1 MTLLER
7 ARARKPITWLTVVG
21 LVLLPVV
28 LGGVLI
34 AALNTPTD
42 RLENMTA
49 AIVNNDD
56 PVTVDGQYTPL
67 GRQLAAGLVEGVE
80 DESNLTWVLSNDD
93 DAAEGIDDGTY
104 QAVVTIPENFS
115 AAAMSSAQKLSGED
129 ETPEQATI
137 DVATSPDALIL
148 DQAIAD
154 QLASVAT
161 GTMGSTLTE
170 ATLSNLLVGF
180 GTMGDQL
187 GDAADGAGQ
196 LADGAGDAQDGADE
210 LGDGATQLADGI
222 GQLGDGVSQL
232 ADGAG
237 SASAGAQEL
246 AGGAGQLADGVPALT
261 EGANGISTGAGAL
274 ADGAGEL
281 TDGANGLSD
290 GASSL
295 SDGIDQLEAGVT
307 GKNGLVSGSAQLAD
321 GLGQLQA
328 GVDGDGTAANPGLVA
343 GANALA
349 DGLADGVAQIRA
361 TDLVPDELDQ
371 AADGA
376 DAGAA
381 GVSEGLQAL
390 VDECDNGTGGAYC
403 AEIGGTLRELS
414 AAAGQTSA
422 AATGVN
428 GGLEQLA
435 ATAPARIADQLQP
448 SVDGAAGV
456 AAGATQVSDGLAP
469 LTDGASALAS
479 GAKELSDNLPALSD
493 GATQVSDGA
502 TQLADGTT
510 QLGDGATELAGGAG
524 QLADGTTQLG
534 DGANALSTG
543 ASSLADGVG
552 QLATGAGQAAAG
564 TPALEDGATQLADG
578 TIQLGDGI
586 GELGDG
592 ASELSDGLGAAV
604 DELPSLS
611 ESESD
616 DLAGV
621 LADPVT
627 SSSGTGMFGAAA
639 IPLLSVAVLWFGS
652 LATFVALRAVPKRA
666 LTSRRS
672 SVLLTAGALL
682 PAAIIGAVQGALV
695 AVIVQIAA
703 NYDGGVFWGF
713 AGTAV
718 LAGVAFAAVNQA
730 LVAVFGGIGRWI
742 SGIVGALAVA
752 LGIISTIPAA
762 LLSVRPL
769 LPTTPAFDG
778 LLSVITE
785 TSGVGTAVV
794 GLIVWAVLALIAS
807 TIAVVARRGV
817 DAKALLRPRPAH

>member
-21 LVLLPVV
+21 LLLLPVA

-137 DVATSPDALIL
+137 DVETSPDALIL

-154 QLASVAT
+154 QLANVAT

-196 LADGAGDAQDGADE
+196 LADGAGEAQDGADE

-222 GQLGDGVSQL
+222 GQLGDGVGQL
-232 ADGAG
+232 ATGAG

-246 AGGAGQLADGVPALT
+246 AGGAGQLAEGVPALT

-307 GKNGLVSGSAQLAD
+307 GENGLVSGSAQLAD
-321 GLGQLQA
+321 GLSQLQT

-343 GANALA
+343 GADGVSQGAA
-349 DGLADGVAQIRA
+349 AVSDGLNSEAG
-361 TDLVPDELDQ
+361 LKNGSDQ
-371 AADGA
+371 LA
-376 DAGAA
+376 
-381 GVSEGLQAL
+381 
-390 VDECDNGTGGAYC
+390 
-403 AEIGGTLRELS
+403 
-414 AAAGQTSA
+414 
-422 AATGVN
+422 

-435 ATAPARIADQLQP
+435 ANCEALGGGEAVCAQLAAIAPQARELADGTAALATGA
-448 SVDGAAGV
+448 SETADGASQV

-479 GAKELSDNLPALSD
+479 GAKELGDNLPALSD

-534 DGANALSTG
+534 DGANALLTG

-592 ASELSDGLGAAV
+592 ASELSDGLGTAV

-682 PAAIIGAVQGALV
+682 PAAVIGAVQGALV

-713 AGTAV
+713 AGMAV

-730 LVAVFGGIGRWI
+730 LVAVFGGVGRWV

-762 LLSVRPL
+762 LLSVRPV

-785 TSGVGTAVV
+785 TSGGGTAVA
-794 GLIVWAVLALIAS
+794 GLVVWAVLALIAS
-807 TIAVVARRGV
+807 TIAVVVRRGV